1 MQLAAKIVFQIFTI
15 SFKGGIEAH
24 KIVFFKKDLNMPV
37 SALKEKITKSPE
49 KMDERSLNDVYF
61 ILKEVAKQHQYL
73 NPPAEENRRQKNC

>member
-37 SALKEKITKSPE
+37 SALKK
-49 KMDERSLNDVYF
+49 RLQR
-61 ILKEVAKQHQYL
+61 A
-73 NPPAEENRRQKNC
+73 